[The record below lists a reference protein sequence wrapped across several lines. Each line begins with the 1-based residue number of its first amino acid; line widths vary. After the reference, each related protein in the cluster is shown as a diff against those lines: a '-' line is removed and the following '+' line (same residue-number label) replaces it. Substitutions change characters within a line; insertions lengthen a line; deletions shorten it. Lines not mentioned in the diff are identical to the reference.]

1 MRPRNRNRKR
11 QWALR
16 LVMMLALVV
25 LAVPVSKKLDPTPK
39 ELVAQRSHLA
49 SRDRT
54 TEPSR
59 VDSASLLADVRTLA
73 DPAMQGR
80 AVDTPGGRK
89 ARDYLLQRFRDLE
102 LQPVGA
108 SFEQAFS
115 FTPGRGVRFWRAK
128 FWEGRKSVSGVNLV
142 GQIRG
147 SVDPD
152 SVIVVSAHYD
162 HLGLRRGKLYPG
174 ADDNASGVAAMLA
187 IAAHFRANPPRHTLL
202 FVAFDAEESGL
213 KGAFAFV
220 ENPPVPLQSML
231 VNVNFDMVSRNV
243 DGEIFASGLHANP
256 QLRPMLDKVRAKS
269 VATILYGHDKPG
281 FYRAQEDWTMQSD
294 QGAFHQRGIPFL
306 YFGVADHDDYHSPG
320 DTFEHIQPNFFIS
333 VTQALIDVMDAL
345 DAADAAQLRR
355 IAEDS

>member
-1 MRPRNRNRKR
+1 MKPINRKR
-11 QWALR
+11 KWALR

-25 LAVPVSKKLDPTPK
+25 LALPLSKKLDTTPK
-39 ELVAQRSHLA
+39 ELAAQRAQLA
-49 SRDRT
+49 NRDRT
-54 TEPSR
+54 AKPSR
-59 VDSASLLADVRTLA
+59 VDSASLLADVRALA

-80 AVDTPGGRK
+80 AVGTPGGK
-89 ARDYLLQRFRDLE
+89 MARNYVLQRFRDLGLE
-102 LQPVGA
+102 PVGA

-115 FTPGRGVRFWRAK
+115 FTPGRGIRFWRAN
-128 FWEGRKSVSGVNLV
+128 FWEERKPVSGVNV
-142 GQIRG
+142 IGKIRG

-187 IAAHFRANPPRHTLL
+187 IARHFRANPPRHTLL

-213 KGAFAFV
+213 KGAFAFM

-231 VNVNFDMVSRNV
+231 VNANFDMVSRNV

-256 QLRPMLDKVRAKS
+256 QLRPMLDKVRANS

-281 FYRAQEDWTMQSD
+281 FHRVQDDWTMQSD
-294 QGAFHQRGIPFL
+294 HGAFHQRDIPFL

-320 DTFEHIQPNFFIS
+320 DTFEHIEPKFFIS
-333 VTQALIDVMDAL
+333 VAEALIDVMDAI
-345 DAADAAQLRR
+345 DAADAAQFRR
-355 IAEDS
+355 TAGGG